1 MHTLG
6 ASNKEPKL
14 ALIPHFC
21 YPSAGFKNGNTQEIE
36 TLLHSNISHRA
47 DEKSSNQGFSG
58 LSGAFKGATGAL
70 LGATLLFSS
79 AACAQ
84 ETPAVSNDG
93 AQIARVAANSTSAQ
107 AQPTPVA
114 ANTTTT
120 EQKVRVPM
128 RDVRGANIAGVQ
140 LGAAGT
146 SGDAVVVV
154 FYSKDYTADEIRA
167 AFPEAREAIRES
179 IANGDPV
186 TGMLVA
192 SGAEM
197 IEIFA
202 HGQMIAGEVPPYDNL
217 RNKTLNA
224 IKDGNA
230 YIKQEKALKAR
241 EEHAALDTGA
251 TILAAN

>member
-1 MHTLG
+1 M
-6 ASNKEPKL
+6 
-14 ALIPHFC
+14 
-21 YPSAGFKNGNTQEIE
+21 
-36 TLLHSNISHRA
+36 HSNISPRA
-47 DEKSSNQGFSG
+47 DDKSSNQGFSG

-93 AQIARVAANSTSAQ
+93 AQITRIAAMTTPAQQ

-114 ANTTTT
+114 ATAVTPVSTTPN
-120 EQKVRVPM
+120 EAKPQVRVPM
-128 RDVRGANIAGVQ
+128 RDVRGANIGAVQ

-154 FYSKDYTADEIRA
+154 FYGTDRA
-167 AFPEAREAIRES
+167 AFYETRETIRES
-179 IANGDPV
+179 IANGNPV

-192 SGAEM
+192 DGAEM

-202 HGQMIAGEVPPYDNL
+202 HGQMTAGEVPPYDNL
-217 RNKTLNA
+217 RNKILNG

-230 YIKQEKALKAR
+230 YIKQEKALKAK
-241 EEHAALDTGA
+241 ENHAALNRDV